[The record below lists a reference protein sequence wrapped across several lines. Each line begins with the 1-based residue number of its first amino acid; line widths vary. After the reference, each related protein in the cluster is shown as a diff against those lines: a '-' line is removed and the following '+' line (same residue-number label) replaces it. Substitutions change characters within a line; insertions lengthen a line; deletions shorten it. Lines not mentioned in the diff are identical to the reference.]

1 MFSVALRLAFQKA
14 QPGGIMG
21 NPTPAPSHP
30 NVGLQQGSLL
40 PGLAGGGI
48 GLGAIIHGP
57 FLPQSTGA
65 AALLSC
71 ASCLCPSQ
79 KQSSP

>member
-14 QPGGIMG
+14 WPGGMMG

-30 NVGLQQGSLL
+30 NVGLQPGSLL

-48 GLGAIIHGP
+48 GLGAIIP
-57 FLPQSTGA
+57 
-65 AALLSC
+65 
-71 ASCLCPSQ
+71 
-79 KQSSP
+79 